1 MTLGWNEYA
10 QVLMRTGIWTNLFG
24 SLVQVHGKMSCCG
37 REIFRRIAAHCV
49 HLCLLQVPQLTSGP
63 SIVVA
68 LQRDNA
74 IVLFDALL
82 GRSVL
87 HVSPSNLSPFLT
99 NSLCRADRYFRHPV
113 FTNLCHVF
121 SQLVF
126 LHVFV

>member
-24 SLVQVHGKMSCCG
+24 SLFRVRVHGTMR

-49 HLCLLQVPQLTSGP
+49 LLCLLQVPQLTSGP

-87 HVSPSNLSPFLT
+87 HVSTSK
-99 NSLCRADRYFRHPV
+99 
-113 FTNLCHVF
+113 
-121 SQLVF
+121 
-126 LHVFV
+126 LH